1 MLTWLYSHTWATYN
15 RPLFIIPRAVVMD
28 VLTAKLKKLEKQ
40 NYRAYQQIKGQ
51 YDFGDYTLY
60 IDHIQPDPFASASR
74 LRATRAWPLTGL
86 SWLQEKSAAYQVAAR
101 DFIARSFAEYAKQEN
116 SIIIQLTGQTVL
128 DSTSVLFN
136 QDGIELRFRMSM
148 PAEGRDIL
156 AKKALNILTFH
167 LPKFIRKATI
177 ERELDIE
184 ALKRHCETVEDQE
197 SLRAQLANKGLVA
210 FIANGSV
217 LPRTA
222 GNCDLPM
229 KDAVAFESPEA
240 LETVMVAPNRGEVRG
255 LGIPKGI
262 TLIVGGGFHGKST
275 LLTAIE
281 RSIYN
286 HIPGD
291 GREGIVT
298 DNNAMKIRAEDGRCV
313 HNLNLSNYINHL
325 PLGKDTQDFSTQD
338 ASGSTSQAAWLQE
351 SIEAGATTLLIDED
365 TSATNFMIRDERMQA
380 LVSKG
385 DEPITPLV
393 DRVGQLRD
401 EMGISSLV
409 VMGGSGDYLDVADT
423 VIQMHDFQALD
434 VTEKAQQV
442 IALHPTERK
451 NECETPLANIAPRSL
466 NCMALQT
473 LLAEGKFR
481 VSAKGTDSLRFGKEF
496 TDLAALE
503 QIESSSEINA
513 IGWLWFQLAQMQGW
527 SKNPAQDLTTMLGD
541 NWHESMPNNGDLA
554 KPRILDTMAAL
565 NRMRKAKFRNA

>member
-1 MLTWLYSHTWATYN
+1 
-15 RPLFIIPRAVVMD
+15 MD

-74 LRATRAWPLTGL
+74 LRATRAWSLTGL
-86 SWLQEKSAAYQVAAR
+86 SWLQEESPAYQVAAR

-229 KDAVAFESPEA
+229 KDAVAFESPKA

>member
-1 MLTWLYSHTWATYN
+1 
-15 RPLFIIPRAVVMD
+15 MD

-40 NYRAYQQIKGQ
+40 NYRAYQQIKGE
-51 YDFGDYTLY
+51 YDFGDYNLY
-60 IDHIQPDPFASASR
+60 IDYVQSDPFASASR
-74 LRATRAWPLTGL
+74 LRATRSWSLTGL
-86 SWLQEKSAAYQVAAR
+86 AWLKDKSPAYQMAAR
-101 DFIARSFAEYAKQEN
+101 DFIARSFAEFAKQEN
-116 SIIIQLTGQTVL
+116 SVTIHITGQTVM
-128 DSTSVLFN
+128 DSTAVLFTEH
-136 QDGIELRFRMSM
+136 GIELRFRMSL

-156 AKKALNILTFH
+156 AKKALNTLTFH
-167 LPKFIRKATI
+167 MPKFIRKATNA
-177 ERELDIE
+177 RELDIE
-184 ALKRHCETVEDQE
+184 ALTHHCENIEDQE
-197 SLRAQLANKGLVA
+197 ALRSQLDEKNLVA
-210 FIANGSV
+210 FVANGSV
-217 LPRTA
+217 LPRIA

-229 KDAVAFESPEA
+229 KDAVAFQSPKE
-240 LETVMVAPNRGEVRG
+240 LETILLAPNKGEVLG
-255 LGIPKGI
+255 MGIPKGI

-291 GREGIVT
+291 GREGIVA
-298 DNNAMKIRAEDGRCV
+298 DVNAMKIRAEDGRCV

-325 PLGKDTQDFSTQD
+325 PLGRDTRDFSTQD

-351 SIEAGATTLLIDED
+351 SIEAGASTLLIDED

-393 DRVGQLRD
+393 DRIGQLRD

-423 VIQMHDFQALD
+423 VIQMHDFQPID

-451 NECETPLANIAPRSL
+451 NECETPLENIAPRSL

-473 LLAEGKFR
+473 ILAEGKFR

-496 TDLAALE
+496 TDLSALE
-503 QIESSSEINA
+503 QIESPSEVNA
-513 IGWLWFQLAQMQGW
+513 IGWLWFQLAQMPGW
-527 SKNPAQDLTTMLGD
+527 SKNPAKNFEAFLND
-541 NWHESMPNNGDLA
+541 NWHENMPNHGDLA
-554 KPRILDTMAAL
+554 KPRILDAMAAL
-565 NRMRKAKFRNA
+565 NRMRKAKFKN